1 MRCVGRTDIGSK
13 RINNQDTF
21 RIEMTDQ
28 NTLAVVCDGMGGA
41 NAGNVASSLAADV
54 FFRSLHSTLK
64 SIKASPT
71 SGDLRRMM
79 VNALNEANRTVY
91 ELSSTDAQLEGM
103 GTTLVAFLHPK
114 GGKTAVINIGDS
126 RLYTFSRRNGLAQVS
141 RDHSFV
147 QFLIDNGSITRD
159 EARVHPN
166 RNIILRAVGINETAE
181 GDIFFAEGYDM
192 LLLCTDGLTNILTED
207 EITLLL
213 CENLDIDVKCKKLI
227 DLANSREAGDNITVV
242 LYG

>member
-1 MRCVGRTDIGSK
+1 VGITDIGSK
-13 RINNQDTF
+13 RNNNQDTF
-21 RIEMTDQ
+21 RIEITDRYA
-28 NTLAVVCDGMGGA
+28 LAVVCDGMGGA

-54 FFRSLHSTLK
+54 FFRSLHSAMKHLT
-64 SIKASPT
+64 ASPT

-79 VNALNEANRTVY
+79 VNALNDANRNVY
-91 ELSSTDAQLEGM
+91 ELSSTDPQFEGM
-103 GTTLVAFLHPK
+103 GTTLVAFIHPK
-114 GGKTAVINIGDS
+114 DGKTAVINIGDS
-126 RLYTFSRRNGLAQVS
+126 RLYTFKRGSGLAQVS

-159 EARVHPN
+159 DARVHPN

-181 GDIFFAEGYDM
+181 GDIFFTDDYDM
-192 LLLCTDGLTNILTED
+192 LLLCTDGLTNILIED

-213 CENLDIDVKCKKLI
+213 SEDSDIDVKCKKLI
-227 DLANSREAGDNITVV
+227 DLANSRGAGDNITVV